1 MELKLKR
8 TAKKKDYTIGHL
20 YRWDDG
26 LHKWIFLCDTI
37 EDKDRGLDQSMT
49 EANINSIKVK
59 HKTAIPTGIY
69 EVLMN
74 VVSGTFVKKQLYKD
88 FCQGKVPR
96 LKYVK
101 GFSGILIHSGTD
113 QESSSGCI
121 IVGENKVVGKVIN
134 SWATYKRVYNVLK
147 VAANKGEKITLTI
160 E

>member
-1 MELKLKR
+1 MELKLIR
-8 TAKKKDYTIGHL
+8 TAKKPKYTIGHL
-20 YRWDDG
+20 YRRDKENGQWVY
-26 LHKWIFLCDTI
+26 LCDVI
-37 EDKDRGLDQSMT
+37 EDKDRGLDQSMS

-74 VVSGTFVKKQLYKD
+74 VVSGTFIKKQLYKD

-134 SWATYKRVYNVLK
+134 SWATYVLLLLLSL
-147 VAANKGEKITLTI
+147 NWLQSNLIYLLHN
-160 E
+160 